1 MLSTE
6 LSTGLVIFGGAIV
19 VYCVAMYVWQLK
31 LVNYVRDFAD
41 HVDRQNK
48 RSLSLSKLAEIETTL
63 TELTDS
69 YAALLTSHKK
79 LRSRI
84 GMREHREKTGNEVVD
99 TLPTSEAER
108 LAYKARLRDR
118 AKSTGYLR

>member
-6 LSTGLVIFGGAIV
+6 LSTGLVLFCAALV
-19 VYCVAMYVWQLK
+19 VYCAMMYWWQLR
-31 LVNYVRDFAD
+31 LVRYVRDAVE
-41 HVDRQNK
+41 HIEMQNK
-48 RSLSLSKLAEIETTL
+48 RSVTLSKLAEIETTL

-84 GMREHREKTGNEVVD
+84 GMREHRDKTGNEVVD
-99 TLPTSEAER
+99 TLPTTEAER